1 MMMMI
6 VALLRSLIIDIYSSV
21 LLQIH
26 NYVPPSPV
34 LSLSLLP
41 LLPFAFF
48 LFFFFFF
55 LLFATIQYYLWILL
69 VVRRPRRLRLRYSL
83 ILLFFYYLL
92 SLMTATIFFYHH
104 TTIFSSSSTVAAASD
119 AAADA
124 TADATAAIND
134 DDTSSTNALP
144 VPVYLEC
151 ELYIAEST
159 IPNAGNGIFS
169 GVIKNKNDY
178 IGNGDKAI
186 PIINVLWHNTG
197 GGHGNDNTADNFFNP
212 TEHYVWEG
220 SSMGMFYSL
229 SLSLSLPSSYF
240 LILSDLILLL
250 FILVTLFPS
259 SPSLFLL
266 FFSFSLVCLCCL

>member
-48 LFFFFFF
+48 LFFFFF

-104 TTIFSSSSTVAAASD
+104 TTISSSSSTVAAASD

-229 SLSLSLPSSYF
+229 SLSLSP
-240 LILSDLILLL
+240 
-250 FILVTLFPS
+250 
-259 SPSLFLL
+259 FLL
-266 FFSFSLVCLCCL
+266 FLDLI